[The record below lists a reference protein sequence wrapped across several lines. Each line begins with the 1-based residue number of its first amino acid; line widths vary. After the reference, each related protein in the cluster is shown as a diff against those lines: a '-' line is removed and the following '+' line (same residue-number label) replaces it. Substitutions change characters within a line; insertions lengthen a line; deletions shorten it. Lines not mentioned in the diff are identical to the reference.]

1 MLQLYRAGDGHGVG
15 RVDLKLNGGLCLL
28 IGAALGDIG
37 LGGTGRGDT
46 GIGKGG
52 HGKGVTKR
60 WQRAVRRLLN
70 MMAKTVE
77 K

>member
-1 MLQLYRAGDGHGVG
+1 MSASFFLQLYRAGDGHGVG

-52 HGKGVTKR
+52 TV
-60 WQRAVRRLLN
+60 RAAASTAERVKQSSFFI
-70 MMAKTVE
+70 AI
-77 K
+77 